1 VLGKLACRV
10 LSKILGIGSA
20 ERNQKQVKKIKRGD
34 RAQTGIDKTAKQ
46 VLVYAQYQMLHGKL
60 CKTTLSC
67 AGKLWEDTDFDCMK
81 LDAYCKDLQ
90 EEATNAN
97 LQNKPI
103 QCVRN
108 VRLWQ
113 ESWEVP
119 KRYGGKW
126 QKLLEA
132 WLEKKYIGLKLN
144 KMEGYWMIYTFDMIE
159 LDGCRNKKYQ
169 FWAVTKSYNDDLVK
183 RDDENDGKY
192 AYYAFSA
199 ETYLWIAEYYKDHP
213 NEGGVRI
220 FMPDD
225 DCDSEDP
232 GNE

>member
-1 VLGKLACRV
+1 MLRGKLH
-10 LSKILGIGSA
+10 
-20 ERNQKQVKKIKRGD
+20 
-34 RAQTGIDKTAKQ
+34 KTA
-46 VLVYAQYQMLHGKL
+46 LL
-60 CKTTLSC
+60 C

-81 LDAYCKDLQ
+81 MDAYCKDLQ
-90 EEATNAN
+90 EEAANAN
-97 LQNKPI
+97 LQNEPI
-103 QCVRN
+103 QCVTN

-113 ESWEVP
+113 ESWEVL
-119 KRYGGKW
+119 KRYGGKG

-132 WLEKKYIGLKLN
+132 RPEKKYFGLKLN
-144 KMEGYWMIYTFDMIE
+144 KIEGDWMIFTIDTIE
-159 LDGCRNKKYQ
+159 LDGCCNEKYQ
-169 FWAVTKSYNDDLVK
+169 FRAVTKSYNDDLDK

-192 AYYAFSA
+192 AYYAFSV
-199 ETYLWIAEYYKDHP
+199 ETYLCIVEYYKDHL